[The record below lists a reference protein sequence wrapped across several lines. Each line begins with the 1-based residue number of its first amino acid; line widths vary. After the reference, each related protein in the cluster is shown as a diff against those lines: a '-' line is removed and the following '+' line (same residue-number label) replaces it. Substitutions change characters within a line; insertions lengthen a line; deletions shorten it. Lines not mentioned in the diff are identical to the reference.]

1 MKCHEYN
8 KGYVNITDLGANLFS
23 IFCLKILKVIV
34 RDQVRGIL
42 ILWHAGWT
50 QTNRFVM
57 NLWHQRRIF
66 HKRAPSV
73 CLWRTLSCYHSRRKH
88 MFGLQNVCQISLVGY
103 HFRYP
108 KDVSYYLLSL
118 LQLCLSSLA
127 KIVKK
132 VYS

>member
-1 MKCHEYN
+1 MPWIQQGLCRYYWSRSEFIFYILFKDFE
-8 KGYVNITDLGANLFS
+8 GYRQRSGKRNINFTT
-23 IFCLKILKVIV
+23 
-34 RDQVRGIL
+34 
-42 ILWHAGWT
+42 HAGWT